1 MPRNDPSRARLQ
13 TDQGRLTLAPPGY
26 RRGRIVALAQFLVLL
41 ASVQALD
48 AQQWP
53 EAISGTGRP
62 AVAIPRIDA
71 AVTIDGA
78 LDEPAWARAVRLSG
92 FSQYQPVDGRAAE
105 ERTEVLVWYSPD
117 ALHFGIV
124 AYDRDPST
132 VRATVAHRRERD
144 PEDSVPTY

>member
-13 TDQGRLTLAPPGY
+13 TDQAGPTLAPAGY
-26 RRGRIVALAQFLVLL
+26 KSGRIVALARLVVLL

-48 AQQWP
+48 AQQRP

-62 AVAIPRIDA
+62 TVAIPRIDA

-92 FSQYQPVDGRAAE
+92 FSQYQPD
-105 ERTEVLVWYSPD
+105 D
-117 ALHFGIV
+117 
-124 AYDRDPST
+124 
-132 VRATVAHRRERD
+132 
-144 PEDSVPTY
+144 